1 MGLLPQEHVFKP
13 ERPLIAQML
22 TAEVGSKFRGESHES

>member
-1 MGLLPQEHVFKP
+1 MELLPQEHVFKP

-22 TAEVGSKFRGESHES
+22 TAKVGSKFRGESCEL